1 MRKIEKRGS
10 VMYTL
15 LVTDKCPQKSYN
27 NCVIATTKPNLFEKL
42 TFQTDIEIESLESD
56 EEQASDEVWGLLDRY
71 SDVLKIIPEEYRW
84 MYESDYAIEDQGL
97 RQHISDLILT
107 ERIVKSIF
115 SSYNII
121 KVNLFIEASNFIEC
135 LTIYEMAVNRG
146 IPVKIHYESF
156 RLFVKAMISP
166 IAQKMF
172 AVGAVFRANVKFC
185 SLWLGCKESSHDY
198 AEYDVGLLM
207 FSDAIKHYNWQK
219 DMMLSTK
226 QNIRNYAL
234 VCLGCD
240 GSYTKAKAEGI
251 HALRVEEWMTRK
263 SIMKVWKIYNKY
275 AWKYKKLF
283 AEFDYSLEG
292 EIFEKN
298 IKREIAIDFSWRSM
312 WVLKMCSYIE
322 SFLKYNKFKFIK
334 IFRGIDWQLNKAF
347 YYYSRDYG
355 TKLIESNYPTAYLVH
370 RKRPNVNLLSIIY
383 SDDSDIWTSV
393 FKDYKGER
401 ILLNRSSFSKRIV
414 EELPQSLDI
423 DRKKIRILWAPTYI
437 AKGSGKHSEWEK
449 NNFDVIEGANK
460 RENIELI
467 VKYHLRQ
474 DEEDIKVCKQCYK
487 DLKIVN
493 KNQSI
498 EDQIEKADIVIS
510 DTSTVLYEA
519 VNMGKITISICNE
532 HNSLYISDIIPYI
545 KHFSSAKDLYAELDM
560 YSKEDQ
566 DFKGWTKSILD
577 QQNELLINW
586 LRKKNEMYITDYI
599 AQDLKTR
606 LGGCE
611 V

>member
-1 MRKIEKRGS
+1 
-10 VMYTL
+10 MYTL

-42 TFQTDIEIESLESD
+42 TFQTHIEIESLESD
-56 EEQASDEVWGLLDRY
+56 EEQAYDEVWGLLDRY
-71 SDVLKIIPEEYRW
+71 GDALKSIPKEYRW
-84 MYESDYAIEDQGL
+84 MYEPDYAIEGQGL

-107 ERIVKSIF
+107 ERIVKRIF
-115 SSYNII
+115 SSYNIT
-121 KVNLFIEASNFIEC
+121 KAKLFMETSNFIEC

-156 RLFVKAMISP
+156 SLFLQAMISP
-166 IAQKMF
+166 IAQKML
-172 AVGAVFRANVKFC
+172 AVGALFRANVKFC
-185 SLWLGCKESSHDY
+185 SLWLGCKESRHDY

-312 WVLKMCSYIE
+312 WVLKMCSHIE

-334 IFRGIDWQLNKAF
+334 IFGGIEWQLNKAF

-355 TKLIESNYPTAYLVH
+355 TKLIESNCSTAYIAH

-383 SDDSDIWTSV
+383 SDDSDIWTSI

-401 ILLNRSSFSKRIV
+401 VFLHRSSFSKRIV
-414 EELPQSLDI
+414 EELPHSLDI
-423 DRKKIRILWAPTYI
+423 DRKKIRILWAPTCI
-437 AKGSGKHSEWEK
+437 AKGSGKHSAWEK

-460 RENIELI
+460 RENVELL

-474 DEEDIKVCKQCYK
+474 DEEDINVYKQHYK

-510 DTSTVLYEA
+510 DTSTVLYDA
-519 VNMGKITISICNE
+519 VNMGKITVSICNE
-532 HNSLYISDIIPYI
+532 HNSIYISDIIPYI
-545 KHFSSAKDLYAELDM
+545 KHFSSAVEFYAELDVH
-560 YSKEDQ
+560 SKEEPN
-566 DFKGWTKSILD
+566 FNSWTKATLD
-577 QQNELLINW
+577 KQNEFLLKY
-586 LRKKNEMYITDYI
+586 LRNKDELYYTDYI
-599 AQDLKTR
+599 AQDLKKR
-606 LGGCE
+606 LE
-611 V
+611 SDNV